1 MTPVVLQALRS
12 LFSLLC
18 IVALYVPPVW
28 AAGPQSV
35 SKFLESAHSS
45 ALLQLKAAEIAASR
59 DARPEAKQFAR
70 AMVAFRTAHL
80 QRLEALMKQDNAAP
94 PQDLTFEQRV
104 LIDNLA
110 PLDFL
115 AVSRRYA
122 ELQVQALEQET
133 KAYEAAATEDVALA
147 ALKTEYLPLLRQ
159 QLDRARSVANAVG
172 P

>member
-1 MTPVVLQALRS
+1 MTQVVPRALRS
-12 LFSLLC
+12 LFCLLC
-18 IVALYVPPVW
+18 IVALYAPTVW
-28 AAGPQSV
+28 AADPQSV
-35 SKFLESAHSS
+35 SKFLESARSS

-59 DARPEAKQFAR
+59 NARPEAKLFAR
-70 AMVAFRTAHL
+70 EMVAFRTAHL
-80 QRLEALMKQDNAAP
+80 QRLEALVKQNNATP

-115 AVSRRYA
+115 ALSRRYA

-133 KAYEAAATEDVALA
+133 KAYEAAAEDATLA